1 MILFMSVN
9 TAIRYIQFSC
19 HLCFIVGD
27 CSCTMYSRAVWKEG
41 QREMEGV
48 VPTSWI
54 ANKCIAFPHKN
65 AKSASRMC
73 TEPSDSWKQFPWIKT
88 KFSSGKL
95 L

>member
-1 MILFMSVN
+1 MEHS
-9 TAIRYIQFSC
+9 S

-27 CSCTMYSRAVWKEG
+27 WTMYSCAQWKEG
-41 QREMEGV
+41 QKEMEGI

-54 ANKCIAFPHKN
+54 ASKYISFPHKN
-65 AKSASRMC
+65 ARTAARMSMA
-73 TEPSDSWKQFPWIKT
+73 PYDGWKQFPLIKT

>member
-1 MILFMSVN
+1 
-9 TAIRYIQFSC
+9 
-19 HLCFIVGD
+19 
-27 CSCTMYSRAVWKEG
+27 MYSRAVWKEG

-54 ANKCIAFPHKN
+54 ASNVIYFPHKN
-65 AKSASRMC
+65 ARTAARMC
-73 TEPSDSWKQFPWIKT
+73 TEPSDGWQQFPLTKT